1 MPQEN
6 KKRGRRMKRKHDED
20 EEHDQDP
27 TGEESSK
34 RQKATDEPANPNLT
48 PLPGQDDSL
57 NAAYPNPSL
66 DRPFFGM
73 LDAAEQENFKLADE
87 TLGNN
92 DFESA
97 EERELFLSEVHA
109 SAEGK
114 ELKIAQSQSCS
125 RLMER
130 LIQNSTAAQ
139 LKKLFQAFSG
149 NFIHLISHRFAS
161 HCCEELFLRA
171 APAVTEE
178 MRAAHPRS
186 AVGKASQPEDEIY
199 VSMENLFLH
208 TLAELEGSIGY
219 LLTDQFG
226 SHALRVLLL
235 VLSGEPLS
243 SEASKHLLQ
252 SKRKEGVS
260 NKGRPSS
267 AIAGED
273 KSRAV
278 PKSFS
283 DSLERL
289 IVESVAGLDTDKL
302 RALATQ
308 PNGNPTLQ
316 LLLKLELT
324 QFGKQRAK
332 DETSIIRTLL
342 PDDPIT
348 AESGSATFI
357 NGLVYD
363 PVGSHLVE
371 QIVQHAPGKM
381 FKSLVKE
388 FFKERSATFA
398 RNDIAGYVMC
408 RVLERLSKDDLQDVH
423 EMLIPA
429 IPSLLEKNR
438 TIVIR
443 TLIERCAIR
452 DVDTQAIAVQL
463 DAALGDAN
471 GFELK
476 KLLKYEYKPTLN
488 GDTSDTPHDSVQSS
502 GSEPPAISSRP
513 SQPVKVHFNLLAQA
527 MLRVPGPLSSL
538 ILDSLT
544 ETDPATLQRMAKD
557 PIICHTIQAA
567 LTSRNG
573 SIIMKRKLVQ
583 RFYGAIGDMALDPS
597 ASHVVDCIWEGTH
610 GLAFIRERI
619 AEELAENEAAL
630 RDSGHGRAVWK
641 NWKMDIY
648 KRRRGEWIKQSK
660 VKASN
665 DGFQSFAEIDAK
677 EKGGGKE
684 EEAAAAE
691 GNNKTALELAR
702 ERHVRKKTAQE
713 KAAAGR
719 EKGAQVDRSR
729 RPDMEGHVA
738 GAAST
743 TATTA

>member
-20 EEHDQDP
+20 EDQVP
-27 TGEESSK
+27 TLEESSSK
-34 RQKATDEPANPNLT
+34 RQKPPDEPENANSL
-48 PLPGQDDSL
+48 PLPGQQQPDDSL
-57 NAAYPNPSL
+57 DAAYPPSL

-73 LDAAEQENFKLADE
+73 LDAAEQENFKLADD
-87 TLGNN
+87 TLGGNE
-92 DFESA
+92 FESA
-97 EERELFLSEVHA
+97 YEREVFLSELYD

-139 LKKLFQAFSG
+139 LKKLFRAFSG

-161 HCCEELFLRA
+161 HCCEELFIRA
-171 APAVTEE
+171 APVVTEE
-178 MRAAHPRS
+178 LRAPAPK
-186 AVGKASQPEDEIY
+186 AGKASETSDEIY

-235 VLSGEPLS
+235 VLSGESLN

-260 NKGRPSS
+260 SKGRQPAGPPS
-267 AIAGED
+267 ED
-273 KSRAV
+273 KPRAV

-283 DSLERL
+283 DSLEKL

-302 RALATQ
+302 RALATH

-381 FKSLVKE
+381 FKSLNRE
-388 FFKERSATFA
+388 FFKERATAFA
-398 RNDIAGYVMC
+398 RNEIAGYVMC
-408 RVLERLSKDDLQDVH
+408 RVLERLSKDDLHEAH

-429 IPSLLEKNR
+429 IPGLLEKNR

-452 DVDTQAIAVQL
+452 DVDTQVVAAQL
-463 DAALGDAN
+463 DATFRDAN
-471 GFELK
+471 GFDIK
-476 KLLKYEYKPTLN
+476 KLLKFEYKPQPN
-488 GDTSDTPHDSVQSS
+488 GDTNGTTHDSVQSS
-502 GSEPPAISSRP
+502 ASDPSTTFSRP
-513 SQPVKVHFNLLAQA
+513 SEPVKVHFNLLAQA

-544 ETDPATLQRMAKD
+544 ETDPATLQHMAQD
-557 PIICHTIQAA
+557 HIIRHTIQAA
-567 LTSRNG
+567 LTSKNG
-573 SIIMKRKLVQ
+573 SIITKRKLVQ
-583 RFYGAIGDMALDPS
+583 RFYGHIGAMALDAA

-610 GLAFIRERI
+610 GLAFIRERV
-619 AEELAENEAAL
+619 AEELAENEAQL
-630 RDSGHGRAVWK
+630 RDSGHGRAVWR
-641 NWKMDIY
+641 NWKMDVY

-665 DGFQSFAEIDAK
+665 DGFQSFAEIDGK
-677 EKGGGKE
+677 EKGVVDGESGT
-684 EEAAAAE
+684 AATTT
-691 GNNKTALELAR
+691 GKTALELAR
-702 ERHVRKKTAQE
+702 ERHVKRKTVQE

-719 EKGAQVDRSR
+719 EKGGAQVER
-729 RPDMEGHVA
+729 RPSGEVRVA

-743 TATTA
+743 TAAAA

>member
-20 EEHDQDP
+20 EDHEQEQM
-27 TGEESSK
+27 GEESSK
-34 RQKATDEPANPNLT
+34 RQKATDEPANANFT

-57 NAAYPNPSL
+57 DAAYPNPTL
-66 DRPFFGM
+66 DRPFYGM

-109 SAEGK
+109 STEGK

-171 APAVTEE
+171 APVVTEE
-178 MRAAHPRS
+178 LRVAHPKS
-186 AVGKASQPEDEIY
+186 AAGKASQADDEIY

-235 VLSGEPLS
+235 VLSGESLN

-260 NKGRPSS
+260 SKGRPSS
-267 AIAGED
+267 AIASDE

-283 DSLERL
+283 DSLEKL

-302 RALATQ
+302 RALATH

-324 QFGKQRAK
+324 RFGKQRAK

-363 PVGSHLVE
+363 P
-371 QIVQHAPGKM
+371 
-381 FKSLVKE
+381 SLVKE

-398 RNDIAGYVMC
+398 RNEIAGYVMC

-452 DVDTQAIAVQL
+452 DVDTQAVAVQL
-463 DAALGDAN
+463 DAALRDAN
-471 GFELK
+471 GFDIK
-476 KLLKYEYKPTLN
+476 QLLKYEYKPTLS
-488 GDTSDTPHDSVQSS
+488 GDTSDIPHDSVQSS
-502 GSEPPAISSRP
+502 GSEPSAISSRP
-513 SQPVKVHFNLLAQA
+513 SHGVKVHFNLLAQA

-544 ETDPATLQRMAKD
+544 ESDPATLQRMAKD
-557 PIICHTIQAA
+557 SIICHTIQAA

-573 SIIMKRKLVQ
+573 SIITKRKLVQ
-583 RFYGAIGDMALDPS
+583 RFYGNIGDMALDPS

-619 AEELAENEAAL
+619 AEELAEDEAAL

-677 EKGGGKE
+677 EKGDGKE
-684 EEAAAAE
+684 GEAAAPAA
-691 GNNKTALELAR
+691 GNKTALELAR

-713 KAAAGR
+713 KVAAGR
-719 EKGAQVDRSR
+719 EKGAQVDQSR

-738 GAAST
+738 GSNPT
-743 TATTA
+743 TAATA